1 MKAVSKLFFFP
12 LFIRLPTMKQKYQCH
27 KLLDKNVIMIM
38 KIALFCIYNVKAEE
52 GVVATS
58 CSLK

>member
-1 MKAVSKLFFFP
+1 
-12 LFIRLPTMKQKYQCH
+12 MKQKYQCH